1 MPGIKRGIPGDELYK
16 CFGILV
22 EVVGGGARKARLIAV
37 SHGIAVIGKPSPV
50 VGINFCLTSG
60 VHLANLHPGKP
71 KAGLPG
77 TPAGMAWDIVGR
89 SVKIGNR
96 EIGSSKGWNLS
107 I

>member
-37 SHGIAVIGKPSPV
+37 SHGIALIGKPSPV

-60 VHLANLHPGKP
+60 GAPQTLTPIS
-71 KAGLPG
+71 
-77 TPAGMAWDIVGR
+77 TPASQKRACREPRLGWPGIYRGEGR
-89 SVKIGNR
+89 KNRGSGN
-96 EIGSSKGWNLS
+96 
-107 I
+107 